1 MIKFSIRLSV
11 YKTTIDVVIGGTEDQ
26 QKEFLLKFYDYN
38 NVMYILEKVK
48 ANDGTTIIHYKTE
61 DIIILMNE
69 SPKTNNFW
77 LGILVHE
84 TSHATR
90 KILDRINTPHTEDTE
105 EVYAYLQQ
113 FIFEEILNTLDNG
126 QPA

>member
-1 MIKFSIRLSV
+1 MINFSIRLSI
-11 YKTTIDVVIGGTEDQ
+11 YKTTIDVVIGGTEDDR
-26 QKEFLLKFYDYN
+26 KAFLSKFYEYN
-38 NVMYILEKVK
+38 NVMYIIDEVK
-48 ANDGTTIIHYKTE
+48 LNDATTILHHETK

-69 SPKTNNFW
+69 SPNTSNFW
-77 LGILVHE
+77 MSVLVHE

-90 KILDRINTPHTEDTE
+90 KILGRIDTPHIKETE

-113 FIFEEILNTLDNG
+113 FIFEEILNNLDNG

>member
-1 MIKFSIRLSV
+1 
-11 YKTTIDVVIGGTEDQ
+11 
-26 QKEFLLKFYDYN
+26 
-38 NVMYILEKVK
+38 
-48 ANDGTTIIHYKTE
+48 
-61 DIIILMNE
+61 MNE

-77 LGILVHE
+77 LGILVHK

-90 KILDRINTPHTEDTE
+90 KILDRIITPHTEDTK
-105 EVYAYLQQ
+105 EVYTSLQQ